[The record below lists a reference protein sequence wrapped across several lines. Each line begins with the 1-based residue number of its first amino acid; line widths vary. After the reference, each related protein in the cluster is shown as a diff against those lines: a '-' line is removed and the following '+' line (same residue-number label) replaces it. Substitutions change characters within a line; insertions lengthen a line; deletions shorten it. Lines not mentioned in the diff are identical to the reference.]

1 MTYEMKIP
9 KGFYPEEEEIV
20 FEVDDGW
27 FLNPYNEVLYSDWDE
42 YLESIEEWLN
52 GELER
57 KGKSIDFYDWMEG
70 CRGDNPYFEPVSEI
84 ITDQYSDY
92 KRGYVIKA
100 KIYKTVKGGFW
111 GYEEK
116 VGETEWVSN
125 EIICS
130 GEIEKKMIPSFV
142 WISSGSP
149 IQESADD
156 DY

>member
-27 FLNPYNEVLYSDWDE
+27 FLNPCNEILYSDWGE

-52 GELER
+52 GRLEE
-57 KGKSIDFYDWMEG
+57 KGKSIDFYDWIEG

-84 ITDQYSDY
+84 ITEQESDY
-92 KRGYVIKA
+92 KRGYVQTVR
-100 KIYKTVKGGFW
+100 IYKTMVGGFW
-111 GYEEK
+111 GFERA
-116 VGETEWVSN
+116 VGDGDYWS
-125 EIICS
+125 EIIRS

-142 WISSGSP
+142 WSSSGSP

-156 DY
+156 D